1 MEEEKEKNICE
12 NELSENYNKVISE
25 V

>member
-12 NELSENYNKVISE
+12 NELSENYIKAISE